1 MILIKL
7 LNNKQNENKSDFGWE
22 KIMINYWNPGIG
34 DKIEGKLVQVTNN
47 SSQKLYVIEQN
58 DKKRVKIWG
67 KTYLNQLMEEVE
79 INDYIRITYNG
90 IKETRNKRQ
99 MKQFNVERRINY
111 EK

>member
-7 LNNKQNENKSDFGWE
+7 LNKTSNEKKSNLGWE
-22 KIMINYWNPGIG
+22 KIMINYWNPEIG
-34 DKIEGKLVQVTNN
+34 DKIEGKLVQVTDN

-58 DKKRVKIWG
+58 DKKRIKIWG
-67 KTYLNQLMEEVE
+67 KTYLDQLMEEVE

-90 IKETRNKRQ
+90 IKETRNNRQ

-111 EK
+111 EE